1 MNTASNIRSVV
12 AGRSERLK
20 HRVYEATG
28 LGEVFN
34 DSNVHL
40 SVKSSPDKT
49 NHSLSLI
56 AEKQGALFKLNDTG
70 KQGPKRPAWA
80 LNMME
85 YIHAHNTPHRR
96 LLASCRVSLIG
107 RCFRGT
113 V

>member
-1 MNTASNIRSVV
+1 MNTASTIRSVV

-56 AEKQGALFKLNDTG
+56 AEKQGSLYKLNDTG
-70 KQGPKRPAWA
+70 EHSVGTSQWCVCNNTLVATYFMQGNIDDW
-80 LNMME
+80 
-85 YIHAHNTPHRR
+85 
-96 LLASCRVSLIG
+96 
-107 RCFRGT
+107 
-113 V
+113 

>member
-1 MNTASNIRSVV
+1 MNTASTLRSVV

-49 NHSLSLI
+49 SHSLSLI
-56 AEKQGALFKLNDTG
+56 AEKQGSLYKLNDTG
-70 KQGPKRPAWA
+70 KWRAGRREPLYDVLQ
-80 LNMME
+80 
-85 YIHAHNTPHRR
+85 YNTPMAVN
-96 LLASCRVSLIG
+96 LVQSIACWAKCALKDV
-107 RCFRGT
+107 
-113 V
+113 